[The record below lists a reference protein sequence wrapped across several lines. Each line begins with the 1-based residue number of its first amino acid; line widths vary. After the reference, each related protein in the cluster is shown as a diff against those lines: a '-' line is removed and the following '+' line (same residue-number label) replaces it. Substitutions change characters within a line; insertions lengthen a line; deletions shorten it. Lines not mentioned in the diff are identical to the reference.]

1 MGLDIAAFPP
11 GPPTAPPVL
20 AVTLE
25 DDGYFWFL
33 HPHFEAAGF
42 HLDLYGDSMFGTG
55 ELERVKKVLERAAE
69 ALESKP
75 ATFQVS
81 IGKTVE
87 PVEEVFLTVTK
98 ADFRGLL
105 AGLRRVLEEAERL
118 GGYVECTGD

>member
-11 GPPTAPPVL
+11 GPQTAPPVFS
-20 AVTLE
+20 VTLD

-33 HPHFEAAGF
+33 HPYFEQAGF
-42 HLDLYGDSMFGTG
+42 HLELYGDLMFGTS

-75 ATFQVS
+75 ATFHVS

-87 PVEEVFLTVTK
+87 PVEEVVSTVTK
-98 ADFRGLL
+98 ADFRDLL
-105 AGLRRVLEEAERL
+105 ARLRRVIEEAERL